1 MDSSHENNYNI
12 NHNNHV
18 ILLLEIIKR
27 VVFNI
32 SFKSHTLLKTVILGF
47 FSLSSAVG
55 IEATSISRSGNDH
68 KLKIKKFN
76 HFNFNPQILSNE
88 DLRKNLNQL
97 NYYIQK
103 SYHQNII
110 YYNNLILA
118 LVVLVVL
125 FSILVILEENDTF
138 YNLSA
143 IAFLLLITFN
153 LIILIFSHNLA
164 RQFLIE
170 QSFFSSNQ
178 HFSNHR
184 YHF

>member
-1 MDSSHENNYNI
+1 MC
-12 NHNNHV
+12 
-18 ILLLEIIKR
+18 
-27 VVFNI
+27 
-32 SFKSHTLLKTVILGF
+32 
-47 FSLSSAVG
+47 
-55 IEATSISRSGNDH
+55 SISNHMIHLFSSVKTISTKYILFIFILSLVQLIKGSSESTHLTLR
-68 KLKIKKFN
+68 IKKFN
-76 HFNFNPQILSNE
+76 YFNFNRQVINNE
-88 DLRKNLNQL
+88 DLKKNLNYF

-118 LVVLVVL
+118 LVILVIL

-164 RQFLIE
+164 KQFLID
-170 QSFFSSNQ
+170 QNFF
-178 HFSNHR
+178 R
-184 YHF
+184 V